1 MTKEKNIM
9 GEEQKNPVY
18 LSDKIGLEYQSWN
31 KDALVII
38 KAPTGCGKS
47 HFILNELLNY
57 AMQQSRRILYLVN
70 RTILK
75 DQLIKKCNEQ
85 VAELSIRY
93 GTAIKIWDYIWIC
106 TYQEIEQRLKYGDA
120 DPLIAN
126 RRDANGNPIEPYYY
140 VVYDECHYFY
150 ADADFNP
157 GTEASYGYL
166 TQSFRH
172 VVQIF
177 MSATIE
183 NMEEKIVEDM
193 THLGIV
199 KLHLKQVVR
208 YEMTEDYDYVDLHY
222 IVDAKEILNLIKVE
236 KNEKWLIFTDNIDKG
251 NELAKNIR
259 NIHEKFAGD
268 NVVFIDARYKTDE
281 SGSVSVRELVD
292 NQLIE
297 KPVIITTSV
306 LDNGVSFEDEGL
318 RNVIIMADSKEEF
331 IQMLGRKRP
340 DGQKIQVYV
349 CKRDKAYFGRKV
361 HYIDT
366 IKSCY
371 DRYAGEIKQMWQNGK
386 IVEQENVLNAMFSN
400 EATYRL
406 LKRFCYFSMGY
417 IKVGYFAEFKLPN
430 LQCFYREMVNKLEND
445 ENAFLRVQAGWLGYS
460 EERIQEFI
468 EGETGQKSEDNRI
481 KLEEELKKLLGENDT
496 LAFSTEE
503 NKEKLK
509 RNAAIKNLLKFFF
522 DRTENIEDKEKRLE
536 AIGKNDRAM
545 QPEEF
550 NCCMETA
557 QLNYEMIKEGKSF
570 IIKRK

>member
-1 MTKEKNIM
+1 M
-9 GEEQKNPVY
+9 GEEQKNLVY
-18 LSDKIGLEYQSWN
+18 LSDEIGSGYQSWN

-47 HFILNELLNY
+47 HFILNELLDY
-57 AMQQSRRILYLVN
+57 ALMCGRRILYLVN

-75 DQLIKKCNEQ
+75 DQLIKKCNEKSS
-85 VAELSIRY
+85 ELSVRY
-93 GTAIKIWDYIWIC
+93 GQIINIWDYIHIC
-106 TYQEIEQRLKYGDA
+106 TYQEIEQWLKYGVA
-120 DPLIAN
+120 DPLKAN
-126 RRDANGNPIEPYYY
+126 SRDVDGNPVEPYYY

-166 TQSFRH
+166 TQSFRN

-183 NMEEKIVEDM
+183 NMKEKIINDI

-199 KLHLKQVVR
+199 KLHDKQVVK
-208 YEMTEDYDYVDLHY
+208 YNMEEDYDYVDLHY
-222 IVDAKEILNLIKVE
+222 IADTKEILELMKAE
-236 KNEKWLIFTDNIDKG
+236 KNGKWLIFTDNIDKG

-259 NIHEKFAGD
+259 TIDEKFAGD

-281 SGSVSVRELVD
+281 SSSDSVRELVD
-292 NQLIE
+292 NQLIG

-318 RNVIIMADSKEEF
+318 RNIIIMADSKEEF

-340 DGQKIQVYV
+340 DGQRVQVYV
-349 CKRDKAYFGRKV
+349 CKRDKAYFARKL

-366 IKSCY
+366 IKSCR
-371 DRYAGEIKQMWQNGK
+371 DRYAKDINHMWQWKNV
-386 IVEQENVLNAMFSN
+386 VEQQNVLNIMFSN
-400 EATYRL
+400 EAIYRL
-406 LKRFCYFSMGY
+406 LKRFCYFSMGC
-417 IKVGYFAEFKLPN
+417 IKVGYFAELKIPK
-430 LQCFYREMVNKLEND
+430 LQCFYRNMIKAFETD

-460 EERIQEFI
+460 EEQIQEFI
-468 EGETGQKSEDNRI
+468 AGETGQKSEDNRI
-481 KLEEELKKLLGENDT
+481 RLEEELKRLLGENET
-496 LAFSTEE
+496 LALSTEE

-522 DRTENIEDKEKRLE
+522 DRAEKIEDKEKRLE

-570 IIKRK
+570 IIKRKS

>member
-1 MTKEKNIM
+1 M
-9 GEEQKNPVY
+9 GEEQKNLVY
-18 LSDKIGLEYQSWN
+18 LSDEIGLEYQSWN
-31 KDALVII
+31 KNALVII

-47 HFILNELLNY
+47 HFILNELLDY
-57 AMQQSRRILYLVN
+57 ALMCGRRILYLVN

-75 DQLIKKCNEQ
+75 DQLIKKCNEKSS
-85 VAELSIRY
+85 ELSVRY
-93 GTAIKIWDYIWIC
+93 EQIINIWDYIHIC
-106 TYQEIEQRLKYGDA
+106 TYQEIEQRLKYGVA
-120 DPLIAN
+120 DPLNAN
-126 RRDANGNPIEPYYY
+126 FKDANGDPIEPYYY

-157 GTEASYGYL
+157 GTELSYGYL
-166 TQSFRH
+166 TQSFRN

-183 NMEEKIVEDM
+183 NMEEKIVNDM
-193 THLGIV
+193 TNWGIV
-199 KLHLKQVVR
+199 KLHDKQVVE
-208 YEMTEDYDYVDLHY
+208 YKMAEDYDYVELHY
-222 IVDAKEILNLIKVE
+222 IADTKEILELIKAE

-259 NIHEKFAGD
+259 TIHEKFAGN

-281 SGSVSVRELVD
+281 SGSDSVRELVD
-292 NQLIE
+292 NQVIE

-318 RNVIIMADSKEEF
+318 RNIIIMADSKEEF

-340 DGQKIQVYV
+340 DGQRVQVYI
-349 CKRDKAYFGRKV
+349 CKRDKAYFARKQ

-366 IKSCY
+366 IISCHS
-371 DRYAGEIKQMWQNGK
+371 RYAGEIKHMWQSGN
-386 IVEQENVLNAMFSN
+386 VMEQQNVLNAMFSN
-400 EATYRL
+400 EVTYRL
-406 LKRFCYFSMGY
+406 LKRFCYFAMGY
-417 IKVGYFAEFKLPN
+417 IKIGYFAELKLPI
-430 LQCFYREMVNKLEND
+430 LQCFYREMINKFEND

-460 EERIQEFI
+460 EERIQKFI

-481 KLEEELKKLLGENDT
+481 KLEEELKKLLGENET
-496 LAFSTEE
+496 LALSTEE

-522 DRTENIEDKEKRLE
+522 DRAENIEDKEKRLE

-570 IIKRK
+570 TIKRK

>member
-1 MTKEKNIM
+1 M
-9 GEEQKNPVY
+9 GEEQNNPNY
-18 LSDKIGLEYQSWN
+18 LSEEIGSEYQNWN

-47 HFILNELLNY
+47 HFVLNELLEF
-57 AMQQSRRILYLVN
+57 AVMQGRRILYLVN
-70 RTILK
+70 RSILK
-75 DQLIKKCNEQ
+75 DQLIKKCTEKM
-85 VAELSIRY
+85 AEISIRC
-93 GTAIKIWDYIWIC
+93 GQVINIWDYIQIC
-106 TYQEIEQRLKYGDA
+106 TYQEIEQKLKYGVA
-120 DPLIAN
+120 DPLNAN
-126 RRDANGNPIEPYYY
+126 MRDGNGNPIEPYYY

-157 GTEASYGYL
+157 GTEISYGYL

-199 KLHLKQVVR
+199 KLHLKQVVK
-208 YEMTEDYDYVDLHY
+208 YEMAEDYDYVDLHY
-222 IVDAKEILNLIKVE
+222 IVDTKEILELIKAE
-236 KNEKWLIFTDNIDKG
+236 RNEKWLIFTDNIDKG

-281 SGSVSVRELVD
+281 SGSDSVRELVN

-340 DGQKIQVYV
+340 DGQKVQVYV
-349 CKRDKAYFGRKV
+349 CKRDKAYFGRKL

-417 IKVGYFAEFKLPN
+417 IKVGYFSEFKLPN
-430 LQCFYREMVNKLEND
+430 LQCFYREMINKFEND
-445 ENAFLRVQAGWLGYS
+445 ENAFLRVQASWLGYS

-468 EGETGQKSEDNRI
+468 EGETGQKSEDNKIRL
-481 KLEEELKKLLGENDT
+481 KEELEKLLGENET
-496 LAFSTEE
+496 LALSSDE
-503 NKEKLK
+503 NKNELK
-509 RNAAIKNLLKFFF
+509 RNSVIKNLLRFFF
-522 DRTENIEDKEKRLE
+522 DKAGEIEDKEKRAE
-536 AIGKNDRAM
+536 SIAKNDRAL

-550 NCCMETA
+550 NCCMEVA
-557 QLNYEMIKEGKSF
+557 QLNYEMIKEDKKF
-570 IIKRK
+570 VIKRK

>member
-1 MTKEKNIM
+1 M

-18 LSDKIGLEYQSWN
+18 LSDKIGSEYQRWN

-47 HFILNELLNY
+47 HFVLNELLNY
-57 AMQQSRRILYLVN
+57 AMQQGRRILYLVN

-85 VAELSIRY
+85 VAELCIRY
-93 GTAIKIWDYIWIC
+93 GQIIKIWDYIRIC
-106 TYQEIEQRLKYGDA
+106 TYQEIEQKLKCGNA
-120 DPLIAN
+120 DPLNAN
-126 RRDANGNPIEPYYY
+126 LQDEKGNPIEPYYY

-157 GTEASYGYL
+157 GTEISYGYL
-166 TQSFRH
+166 IQSFRH

-183 NMEEKIVEDM
+183 NMEEKIVDDM

-208 YEMTEDYDYVDLHY
+208 YEMAIDYDYVDLHY
-222 IVDAKEILNLIKVE
+222 IVDTKEILELIKAE

-251 NELAKNIR
+251 NELAKDIR
-259 NIHEKFAGD
+259 VIHEKYAGD

-281 SGSVSVRELVD
+281 SGSDSVRELVD
-292 NQLIE
+292 NQFIE

-318 RNVIIMADSKEEF
+318 RNIIIMADSKEEF

-340 DGQKIQVYV
+340 DGQRVQVYV
-349 CKRDKAYFGRKV
+349 CKRDKAYFARKL
-361 HYIDT
+361 HYSDT
-366 IKSCY
+366 IKTCY
-371 DRYAGEIKQMWQNGK
+371 DKYSGEIKNMWKTRAIAYQ
-386 IVEQENVLNAMFSN
+386 QNVLNAMFSN
-400 EATYRL
+400 ETIYRL
-406 LKRFCYFSMGY
+406 LKRFCYFTMGY
-417 IKVGYFAEFKLPN
+417 IKVGYFAEIKLPN
-430 LQCFYREMVNKLEND
+430 LQCFYREMINEFEKD
-445 ENAFLRVQAGWLGYS
+445 ENAFLRVQARWLGYS
-460 EERIQEFI
+460 EEKIQEFI

-481 KLEEELKKLLGENDT
+481 KLEEELKQLLGENET
-496 LAFSTEE
+496 LVLLSEE

-522 DRTENIEDKEKRLE
+522 NRAENIEDKEKRLE
-536 AIGKNDRAM
+536 AIGKNDRPM

-557 QLNYEMIKEGKSF
+557 QLNFEMIKEGKSF
-570 IIKRK
+570 IIRRK

>member
-1 MTKEKNIM
+1 M
-9 GEEQKNPVY
+9 GEEQKNLVY
-18 LSDKIGLEYQSWN
+18 LSDKIGSEYQSWN

-57 AMQQSRRILYLVN
+57 AMQQGRRILYLVN

-75 DQLIKKCNEQ
+75 DQFIKKCNEQ
-85 VAELSIRY
+85 VAELCIRY
-93 GTAIKIWDYIWIC
+93 GQIIKIWDYIRIC
-106 TYQEIEQRLKYGDA
+106 TYQEIEQKLKCGNA
-120 DPLIAN
+120 DPLNAN
-126 RRDANGNPIEPYYY
+126 IQDEKGNPIESYYY

-157 GTEASYGYL
+157 GTEISYVYL

-183 NMEEKIVEDM
+183 NMEEKIKKDL
-193 THLGIV
+193 TYTGGF
-199 KLHLKQVVR
+199 KLHLKPFKK
-208 YEMTEDYDYVDLHY
+208 YEMEIDYDYVDLHY
-222 IVDAKEILNLIKVE
+222 IADNKEILELIKTE

-251 NELAKNIR
+251 NELAKDIR
-259 NIHEKFAGD
+259 NIHEKYAGD

-281 SGSVSVRELVD
+281 SGSDSVRELVD
-292 NQLIE
+292 NRLIE

-318 RNVIIMADSKEEF
+318 RNIIIMADSKEEF

-340 DGQKIQVYV
+340 DGQRVQVYV
-349 CKRDKAYFGRKV
+349 CKRDKAYFSRKL

-366 IKSCY
+366 VKSCY
-371 DRYAGEIKQMWQNGK
+371 DRYAGEIKSMWQSRN
-386 IVEQENVLNAMFSN
+386 VLEQQNVLNTMFSN

-406 LKRFCYFSMGY
+406 LKRFCYFAVGY
-417 IKVGYFAEFKLPN
+417 IKVGYFAELKIPK
-430 LQCFYREMVNKLEND
+430 LQCFYRNMIKEFETD
-445 ENAFLRVQAGWLGYS
+445 ENAFLKVQAHWLGYS

-468 EGETGQKSEDNRI
+468 EGETGQKLEDNRI
-481 KLEEELKKLLGENDT
+481 KLEEELKQLLGENET
-496 LAFSTEE
+496 LVLLSEE

-522 DRTENIEDKEKRLE
+522 NRAENIEDKEKRLE
-536 AIGKNDRAM
+536 AIGKNDRPM

-557 QLNYEMIKEGKSF
+557 QLNYEMVKEEKSF
-570 IIKRK
+570 IIRRK

>member
-1 MTKEKNIM
+1 M
-9 GEEQKNPVY
+9 GEEQKNLVY
-18 LSDKIGLEYQSWN
+18 LSDEIGLEYQSWN
-31 KDALVII
+31 KNALVII

-47 HFILNELLNY
+47 HFILNELLDY
-57 AMQQSRRILYLVN
+57 ALMCGRRILYLVN

-75 DQLIKKCNEQ
+75 DQLIKKCNEKSS
-85 VAELSIRY
+85 ELSVRY
-93 GTAIKIWDYIWIC
+93 EQIINIWDYIHIC
-106 TYQEIEQRLKYGDA
+106 TYQEIEQRLKYGVA
-120 DPLIAN
+120 DPLNAN
-126 RRDANGNPIEPYYY
+126 LKDANGDSIEPYYY

-150 ADADFNP
+150 VDADFNP
-157 GTEASYGYL
+157 GTERSYGYL
-166 TQSFRH
+166 TQSFRN

-183 NMEEKIVEDM
+183 NMKEKIINDM

-199 KLHLKQVVR
+199 KLHDKQVVK
-208 YEMTEDYDYVDLHY
+208 YNMEEDYDYVDLHY
-222 IVDAKEILNLIKVE
+222 IVDTEEILELIEVE
-236 KNEKWLIFTDNIDKG
+236 KNEKWLIFTDNIEKG
-251 NELAKNIR
+251 NELAKNVR
-259 NIHEKFAGD
+259 DIHKKFAGD

-281 SGSVSVRELVD
+281 NGSDSVRELVD
-292 NQLIE
+292 KQIIE

-318 RNVIIMADSKEEF
+318 RNIIIMADSKEEF

-340 DGQKIQVYV
+340 DGKRLQVYI
-349 CKRDKAYFGRKV
+349 CKRDKAYFVRKL

-366 IKSCY
+366 IKNCY
-371 DRYAGEIKQMWQNGK
+371 DRYAGEIKHMWLNGN
-386 IVEQENVLNAMFSN
+386 ILEQQNVLNAMFSS
-400 EATYRL
+400 EVTYRL
-406 LKRFCYFSMGY
+406 LKRFCYFVTGY
-417 IKVGYFAEFKLPN
+417 IKVSWFAELKLAK
-430 LQCFYREMVNKLEND
+430 LQLFYKEMIKKFETD

-460 EERIQEFI
+460 EEQIQEFI
-468 EGETGQKSEDNRI
+468 EGETGQKLEDNKI
-481 KLEEELKKLLGENDT
+481 KLEEELKLLLGENET

-509 RNAAIKNLLKFFF
+509 RNAVIKNLLKFFF
-522 DRTENIEDKEKRLE
+522 DRADNIEDKEKRLE